1 MPAQFVTGQRWISI
15 TEPDLGLGLVL
26 EAEHRRVTIAF
37 PAAEEERAYAADNA
51 PLSRVQFEVGDEI
64 SLSTG
69 EALRVKSVE
78 QHNGCLVYL
87 SEDAEQTIHPIPE
100 QLLSAQIQLH
110 SARDR
115 LIAGQ
120 LDDPRRFE
128 LRAATLEHRNRAR
141 ASKSRGFLGPR
152 VELIPHQFYIAS
164 TAVAREHPRILLADE
179 VGLGKTIEAGLIMHQ
194 LYLEERIER
203 ILVLVPESLIHQ
215 WLVEMRRRFNL
226 HFSIFDESRC
236 AESVLPFD
244 DEDDQ
249 PLAVDENPFDTEQ
262 LVIAGIDWLASSP
275 ERRDQ
280 LLAAGWDMLV
290 VDEAHHLHWQ
300 ESGEH
305 SASYQL
311 VETLCAAIPSTLLLT
326 ATPENAGIEGH
337 FARLR
342 LLDPHRYSNLAAFR
356 EEQASYSEI
365 SNLIEALLSDDSRA
379 LAHPDIQQPLSDLL
393 GAQLMTKLES
403 AADEARR
410 EAIDVLL
417 DRFGTGR
424 SLFRNS
430 RSSVGGFPARKLV
443 RHPLAMPLQLSR
455 LERTATLEQ
464 HLHPE
469 KLLGDDWA
477 AIDPRL
483 QWLESFLLQDAD
495 ARVLLICASAETAQ
509 SLELY
514 MRLRRG
520 FASAVFHENMSLLER
535 DRAAAYFADNEDGAQ
550 MLVCSEIGS
559 EGRNFQFAEHLVLFD
574 LPLNPDLLEQRIGRL
589 DRIGRDGEV
598 NIHVP
603 YFKDS
608 PQQGLL
614 DWYDSALNIFAEPCT
629 VGHAVAQQFQARLH
643 DALLDDS
650 AALPAVIEEAAALA
664 QTLRNELHSGRNRLL
679 ELNSCR
685 KGLSDDLPAAVATD
699 QRSDDL
705 AAYLEQLAQ
714 QFGLEHEDH
723 SDNAIILHPGDHMLI
738 EAFPHLP
745 DEGLTGTFDRQRA
758 LKREDMHFLTWE
770 HPLVRDAMDL
780 IASGDFGS
788 ACVCTLPVKG
798 LPAGSLLLESFLNPV
813 IHAPAALQLD
823 RYLPAFSERLLIDNQ
838 DRKLQGKVAHKQLNV
853 LCQTIKRKLVPA
865 LLREVREPLAQL
877 LNTTEREAKN
887 LEKQWRQTAAGNYE
901 AARRSERERL
911 QALSERNPDIDDNTL
926 AAFDKSSAQGLAAL
940 NALQLNV
947 GALRLAIVS

>member
-128 LRAATLEHRNRAR
+128 LRAATIEHRNRAR

-443 RHPLAMPLQLSR
+443 RHPLA
-455 LERTATLEQ
+455 
-464 HLHPE
+464 
-469 KLLGDDWA
+469 
-477 AIDPRL
+477 
-483 QWLESFLLQDAD
+483 
-495 ARVLLICASAETAQ
+495 
-509 SLELY
+509 
-514 MRLRRG
+514 
-520 FASAVFHENMSLLER
+520 
-535 DRAAAYFADNEDGAQ
+535 
-550 MLVCSEIGS
+550 
-559 EGRNFQFAEHLVLFD
+559 
-574 LPLNPDLLEQRIGRL
+574 
-589 DRIGRDGEV
+589 
-598 NIHVP
+598 
-603 YFKDS
+603 
-608 PQQGLL
+608 
-614 DWYDSALNIFAEPCT
+614 
-629 VGHAVAQQFQARLH
+629 
-643 DALLDDS
+643 
-650 AALPAVIEEAAALA
+650 
-664 QTLRNELHSGRNRLL
+664 
-679 ELNSCR
+679 
-685 KGLSDDLPAAVATD
+685 
-699 QRSDDL
+699 
-705 AAYLEQLAQ
+705 
-714 QFGLEHEDH
+714 
-723 SDNAIILHPGDHMLI
+723 
-738 EAFPHLP
+738 
-745 DEGLTGTFDRQRA
+745 
-758 LKREDMHFLTWE
+758 
-770 HPLVRDAMDL
+770 
-780 IASGDFGS
+780 
-788 ACVCTLPVKG
+788 
-798 LPAGSLLLESFLNPV
+798 
-813 IHAPAALQLD
+813 
-823 RYLPAFSERLLIDNQ
+823 
-838 DRKLQGKVAHKQLNV
+838 
-853 LCQTIKRKLVPA
+853 
-865 LLREVREPLAQL
+865 
-877 LNTTEREAKN
+877 
-887 LEKQWRQTAAGNYE
+887 
-901 AARRSERERL
+901 
-911 QALSERNPDIDDNTL
+911 
-926 AAFDKSSAQGLAAL
+926 
-940 NALQLNV
+940 
-947 GALRLAIVS
+947 